1 MIKPKFKGEA
11 LSSGKSVLGHLFFTD
26 DERFFISP
34 TGSGVF
40 GFNGDEENKHIVMVN
55 SFEVG
60 PETVVQVN
68 EVVEDD

>member
-11 LSSGKSVLGHLFFTD
+11 ISSGKSILGHLFFTD

-34 TGSGVF
+34 TGSELF
-40 GFNGDEENKHIVMVN
+40 GFNGDEENKHIVMAN
-55 SFEVG
+55 WFEVG

-68 EVVEDD
+68 EVEQND